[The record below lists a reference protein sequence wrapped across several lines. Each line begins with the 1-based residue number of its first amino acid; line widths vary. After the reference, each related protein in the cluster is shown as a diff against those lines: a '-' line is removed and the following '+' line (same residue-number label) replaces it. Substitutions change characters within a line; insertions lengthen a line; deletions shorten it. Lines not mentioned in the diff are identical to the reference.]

1 MNLVQQ
7 VVIIMGFR
15 SLIVLG
21 FSVMLFVQWFKSD
34 KKSIRDF
41 KFLFGLQFFFLSC
54 AKIFDIFFALE
65 MGSVGVISEPSYL
78 NILKLRWI
86 LMIANIVPLF
96 SLLVFVWLYKS
107 IKKQIL
113 FNAVFI
119 ITSLLLV
126 TFAPSYVFLQAL
138 LVIMLLPVIILSII
152 TFFNLHKHRRLPQFN
167 SLLMAISQIFYLIM
181 QILRPLLISTSIA
194 RDINLIVSEWVEV
207 MIWVLM
213 GLCFIIKPR
222 FTRTQTQ
229 KIIV

>member
-1 MNLVQQ
+1 
-7 VVIIMGFR
+7 MGFR